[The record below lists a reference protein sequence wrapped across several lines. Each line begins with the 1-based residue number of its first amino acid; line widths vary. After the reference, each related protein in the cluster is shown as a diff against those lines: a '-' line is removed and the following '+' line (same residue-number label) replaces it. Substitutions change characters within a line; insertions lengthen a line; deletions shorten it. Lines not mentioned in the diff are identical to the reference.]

1 MKLDV
6 IRFGCTVSAVYGLV
20 VLLTGIGNLIWPG
33 YGDGLLKVIDSLYP
47 GYHLGQWGFGGVL
60 VGTLYA
66 VLDGWVMGVVF
77 AWLYNLLTKG
87 KRA

>member
-1 MKLDV
+1 MKFDV
-6 IRFGCTVSAVYGLV
+6 IRFGCTVSTIFGLA

-33 YGDGLLKVIDSLYP
+33 YGKEFLEIIDSLYP

-66 VLDGWVMGVVF
+66 VLDGWVTGVVF